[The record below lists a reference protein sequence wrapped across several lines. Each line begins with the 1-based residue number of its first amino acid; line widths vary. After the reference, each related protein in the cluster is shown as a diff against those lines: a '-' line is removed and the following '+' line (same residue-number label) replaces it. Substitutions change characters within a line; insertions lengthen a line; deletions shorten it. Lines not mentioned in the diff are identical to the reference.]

1 MFWFF
6 RFKFLG
12 FRFRVVVEN
21 FMDIVNN
28 LERVGTVQMRYQKHY
43 ENDTDELKRYVFF
56 FFNKSKSK
64 CREAEHVEP

>member
-6 RFKFLG
+6 RFKFLW

-56 FFNKSKSK
+56 FNKSKSK